1 MHSADAQRS
10 AFASLLRELHD
21 ATVQA
26 GFATARR
33 MELSTTD
40 AAAIEHIV
48 LAAAPIGPA
57 ELSVRLGVTRSSATE
72 IIDRLVR
79 SGRMERRRDEV
90 DGRRFR
96 LVPTDAARELVST
109 ELSPLERRVEEVG
122 ASFTPQQQG
131 VIAEF
136 LEAVATAH
144 REFAVGE
151 TPAG

>member
-96 LVPTDAARELVST
+96 LVPTDAARELVSM

>member
-1 MHSADAQRS
+1 MSSADAQRS

-21 ATVQA
+21 ATAQA
-26 GFATARR
+26 GFAIARR

-40 AAAIEHIV
+40 SAAIEHIV

-90 DGRRFR
+90 DGRRCR
-96 LVPTDAARELVST
+96 LVPTDAARERVSA
-109 ELSPLERRVEEVG
+109 EMSPLVARIDEAA
-122 ASFTPQQQG
+122 ASFSPQQRR

-136 LEAVATAH
+136 LEAVTAAH
-144 REFAVGE
+144 LDFAVGE